1 MLLIYVSGRQRFI
14 RSNCSMVMELYYYG
28 SVLFSKFSLVIL
40 SLSKNLCDL
49 SRSTPA
55 NPGSVTD
62 SDPDQITLKLNLKR
76 YFAD

>member
-14 RSNCSMVMELYYYG
+14 RSNCFMVIEVYYYG
-28 SVLFSKFSLVIL
+28 SVLFSKFCLVIL

-49 SRSTPA
+49 SRFTPK

-62 SDPDQITLKLNLKR
+62 SDPESN
-76 YFAD
+76 YFET